1 VYCLAVCVVSFR
13 YTPRHLMNLSAAQWK
28 RVPRAEAC
36 SHGGYSCCTAT
47 DNGACFAPAVLLR
60 GSWRAPKGD
69 VKLLK
74 GGPVRR
80 PSPPAGRG
88 YLANVRQE
96 APCRFSGY
104 SYDDC
109 VLGDPRTLGL
119 GSFGLQN
126 PPGILCLEKL
136 SRCLQQTTRS

>member
-1 VYCLAVCVVSFR
+1 MDALQPLIGILVRDRAWAGTSSSFDLHSAQAVQIKNYCGVVII
-13 YTPRHLMNLSAAQWK
+13 Q
-28 RVPRAEAC
+28 
-36 SHGGYSCCTAT
+36 
-47 DNGACFAPAVLLR
+47 
-60 GSWRAPKGD
+60 PKGD

-88 YLANVRQE
+88 HLANVGLV
-96 APCRFSGY
+96 APCRFSRY
-104 SYDDC
+104 SPGDC
-109 VLGDPRTLGL
+109 VSGDPRTLGL

-126 PPGILCLEKL
+126 PSGILCLEKL